1 MRGPPAAG
9 HAEPRRPRPLTAQVT
24 TMLQVSPKRRPPV
37 RILATIL
44 LAVLLVG
51 ACEGGA
57 APSGAGVA
65 ATAMPATTAP
75 SASAGSTPAAIPS
88 AAATPAPS
96 VTPGNLA
103 PGSMAVTV
111 SDRLRVRSE
120 PRVADDSAKYEPLLP
135 TGTELTVIEGPV
147 QASGFDWYRVAPVSL
162 TLSGGVTEGWVAAA
176 DHDGTPWVARAA
188 DPLAGI
194 EFAKA
199 TVARSAGSTADAKR
213 AATSINAF
221 AVDLYKR
228 MRTEPGL
235 ELAGKNIVFSPTSIA
250 LALAMARGGARGT
263 TASEMDDVLRSDGW
277 KQLATRLNALDQEL
291 AGYNATW
298 TDYEKNTHALSLRIA
313 NTAFGQRGYPIEQ
326 GFLDAIAEA
335 FGAQLGLVDFEA
347 DPEAAR
353 KVINEWVS
361 RQTAKRIP
369 ELLRPNEVTVD
380 TRLALVNA
388 VYLKANWMLE
398 FDKESTADRAFTRAG
413 GTKIQVPT
421 MSLLGGQEVPYA
433 SGSGW
438 KATELRYLGADGS
451 TPLAMTL
458 ILPDDIDAFEKG
470 LTTAKLASIVTKLDG
485 QRQRI
490 AETEDRQV
498 DDYMA
503 CPFFAYSVRL
513 FMPRFGI
520 DTRAELVPV
529 LKKLGMMAAF
539 NPGAADFSGITPD
552 SLFISAVIHQANI
565 DVDEKGTEAA
575 AATVVE
581 MDTTGGCGPAQ
592 PLKTITLRL
601 NRPFLFI
608 LRDVKTNAILFMGR
622 VLDPSTRS

>member
-1 MRGPPAAG
+1 MR
-9 HAEPRRPRPLTAQVT
+9 
-24 TMLQVSPKRRPPV
+24 QVSQMRSPRGST
-37 RILATIL
+37 AAAIL

-57 APSGAGVA
+57 APTGAGVA
-65 ATAMPATTAP
+65 ATARPTATVP
-75 SASAGSTPAAIPS
+75 SASAGVAPAPTAGP
-88 AAATPAPS
+88 AATPAPS
-96 VTPGNLA
+96 PTTISLA
-103 PGSMAVTV
+103 PGSLAVTV
-111 SDRLRVRSE
+111 SDRLRVRSQ

-147 QASGFDWYRVAPVSL
+147 QASGYDWYRVAPVSL
-162 TLSGGVTEGWVAAA
+162 TLSGGATEGWVAAA
-176 DHDGTPWVARAA
+176 DHDGTPWIARAA

-199 TVARSAGSTADAKR
+199 TVARSDGSTADEKR

-221 AVDLYKR
+221 AIDLYKR
-228 MRTEPGL
+228 MRSDPTL

-277 KQLATRLNALDQEL
+277 QQLAARLNALDQEL
-291 AGYNATW
+291 AGHNATW
-298 TDYEKNTHALSLRIA
+298 TDEEKNTHALSLRIA
-313 NTAFGQRGYPIEQ
+313 NTAFAQRGYPIEQ

-335 FGAQLGLVDFEA
+335 FGAQLGLVDFET

-353 KVINEWVS
+353 KVINAWVS

-369 ELLRPNEVTVD
+369 ELLLPPNVTKD

-388 VYLKANWMLE
+388 IYLKANWLRE
-398 FDKESTADRAFTRAG
+398 FDKENTAKRAFTRAD
-413 GTKIQVPT
+413 GTEVQVPT
-421 MSLLGGQEVPYA
+421 MSLMGDQEVPYA
-433 SGSGW
+433 SGSDW
-438 KATELRYLGADGS
+438 KATELRYLGADRS

-458 ILPDDIDAFEKG
+458 ILPTDINAFEKG
-470 LTTAKLASIVTKLDG
+470 LTSAKLASIVTKLDG
-485 QRQRI
+485 QRKRI
-490 AETEDRQV
+490 AGTEDRQV
-498 DDYMA
+498 NEYMA

-513 FMPRFGI
+513 YMPRFGV

-529 LKKLGMMAAF
+529 LKKLGMKAAF
-539 NPGAADFSGITPD
+539 DSAAADFTGITPG

-565 DVDEKGTEAA
+565 DVDETGTEAA
-575 AATVVE
+575 AATAVM
-581 MDTTGGCGPAQ
+581 MDTTGGCGPPQ
-592 PLKTITLRL
+592 PLKTVTLRL
-601 NRPFLFI
+601 NRSFLFV
-608 LRDVKTNAILFMGR
+608 LRDVRTNAILFMGR